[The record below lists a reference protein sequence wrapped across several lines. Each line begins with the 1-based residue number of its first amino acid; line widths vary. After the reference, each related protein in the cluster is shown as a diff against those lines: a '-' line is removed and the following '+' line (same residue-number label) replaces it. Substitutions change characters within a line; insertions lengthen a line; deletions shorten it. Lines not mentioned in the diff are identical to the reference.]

1 MASKNYKFRGFS
13 GYAMMY
19 RPDEFMDKEYWK
31 ISFYPETG
39 AVLDKMRAKGVRLK
53 VYEDDGEKSGV
64 SGKYV
69 VIKRPTEK
77 EFKTGLVEFNPP
89 SIYDKDGKGLVTY
102 DKKTGERKG
111 EPVLIGNGSLVEVTV
126 SIYDAKPY
134 GKGTRLESV
143 KIIDLI
149 EYNPEPD
156 EEDDDAEE
164 EAEEKPAEQEVQ
176 ADEKAAVREIKGDA
190 KGDKKAVSVKPK
202 TRW

>member
-1 MASKNYKFRGFS
+1 MASKNYKFRGYS

-19 RPDEFMDKEYWK
+19 RPDEYMDKEFWK
-31 ISFYPETG
+31 ISFYPENE
-39 AVLDKMRAKGVRLK
+39 AVLDKMKAKGVRLK

-89 SIYDKDGKGLVTY
+89 SIYDRDGKGLVTY
-102 DKKTGERKG
+102 DKETGDRKG

-143 KIIDLI
+143 KILDLI
-149 EYNPEPD
+149 EYNPEED
-156 EEDDDAEE
+156 EDDAEE
-164 EAEEKPAEQEVQ
+164 DTPEEKPAEQEVQ
-176 ADEKAAVREIKGDA
+176 KPVEKSAPEE
-190 KGDKKAVSVKPK
+190 KKAGTRTK

>member
-19 RPDEFMDKEYWK
+19 RPDEFMDKEFWK
-31 ISFYPETG
+31 ISFYPETE
-39 AVLDKMRAKGVRLK
+39 AVLDKMKAKGVRLK

-102 DKKTGERKG
+102 DKESGDRKG

-143 KIIDLI
+143 KILDLI
-149 EYNPEPD
+149 EYNPE
-156 EEDDDAEE
+156 EEDDAEE
-164 EAEEKPAEQEVQ
+164 SPEENPKVEEVEVVQ

-190 KGDKKAVSVKPK
+190 KDDKKAVGVKPK

>member
-19 RPDEFMDKEYWK
+19 RPDEFMDKEFWK
-31 ISFYPETG
+31 ISFYPETE
-39 AVLDKMRAKGVRLK
+39 AVLDKMKAKGVRLK

-102 DKKTGERKG
+102 DKESGDRKG

-143 KIIDLI
+143 KILDLI
-149 EYNPEPD
+149 EYNPE
-156 EEDDDAEE
+156 EEDDAEE
-164 EAEEKPAEQEVQ
+164 SPEENPKVEEVEVVQ

-190 KGDKKAVSVKPK
+190 KDDKKAVCVKPK